1 MNKKPVIT
9 SVQLVLMTV
18 GSALVFPYTFMPILN
33 TPPANQ
39 DVWVVLLLA
48 LVYIVLLNAPLLFL
62 MNKFRGMTVPETSE
76 AVLGKFLGK
85 AILIPFVLFFLYCYC
100 ACMMIVVKFVQTYIL
115 GETPTWALA
124 LIMIIPAGYAAYK
137 GAGTIGRLSVFF
149 ISFSILTIIFF
160 FVIGIKAMDI
170 RELKPVLADSTFLEI
185 NKGAFLTAARFS
197 EIFIFWIFSFYLSKK
212 ASINKSYA
220 AALIIYVASFL
231 MMLLPIILVLGAEF
245 AKKLQS
251 PYYTYARQA
260 EVFTFLERVQAINS
274 LARFPGALLKLAL
287 YNFMASSFFSSI
299 VKAKSHKYFVFAVS
313 AIGLIVCFLPIMNQA
328 GTIET
333 LRSDQVFPWVTLPVI
348 VVLPAIIVAV
358 YILRRRKVNK
368 KILEAQEKN
377 CSEA

>member
-1 MNKKPVIT
+1 MNKKTVIT
-9 SVQLVLMTV
+9 SVQLVLMAV

-33 TPPANQ
+33 TPPANR
-39 DVWVVLLLA
+39 DVWVVFLLA

-76 AVLGKFLGK
+76 AVLGKFFGK
-85 AILIPFVLFFLYCYC
+85 AILIPFILFFLYCYC
-100 ACMMIVVKFVQTYIL
+100 ACMMIVIKFVQTYIFV
-115 GETPTWALA
+115 ETPTWALA

-149 ISFSILTIIFF
+149 ISFSILAILFF

-220 AALIIYVASFL
+220 AALIIYGACFL
-231 MMLLPIILVLGAEF
+231 MMLFPVLLVLGAEF

-251 PYYTYARQA
+251 AYYTYAKQA
-260 EVFTFLERVQAINS
+260 EVFAFLERVQAINS
-274 LARFPGALLKLAL
+274 LARFPGALLKLSL
-287 YNFMASSFFSSI
+287 YNFMASSFISGI

-313 AIGLIVCFLPIMNQA
+313 AIGLIVCLLPVMNRA
-328 GTIET
+328 ATIET
-333 LRSDQVFPWVTLPVI
+333 LSSDQVFPWVTLPVI

-368 KILEAQEKN
+368 KILKAQEKDR
-377 CSEA
+377 SEA